1 VALSIQPLS
10 ADHDRVGFDCGS
22 EPLNSY
28 LRQNAHQHADRG
40 VSKTFVL
47 VEDGAEKPQPILG
60 YFTLS
65 ICQIVGEN
73 LPPEIA
79 RKFPRTVGGVR
90 LGRLAIATHHQ
101 RKGYGQTLLA
111 DALKRCRAIADQ
123 AGGIGLFVD
132 GKDEHARA
140 YYGQF
145 GFVSLTPDP
154 LQMFLPIK
162 SMLL

>member
-1 VALSIQPLS
+1 MLVA
-10 ADHDRVGFDCGS
+10 G
-22 EPLNSY
+22 
-28 LRQNAHQHADRG
+28 
-40 VSKTFVL
+40 T
-47 VEDGAEKPQPILG
+47 LG

-111 DALKRCRAIADQ
+111 DALKRCRAIAPRCSKQ
-123 AGGIGLFVD
+123 TRVELHRAGPM
-132 GKDEHARA
+132 RA
-140 YYGQF
+140 F
-145 GFVSLTPDP
+145 AASW
-154 LQMFLPIK
+154 
-162 SMLL
+162 